1 MLAGTYPCRAITAS
15 AAASA
20 LPGGATGP
28 VTNAG
33 AVSVRVVVE
42 VVVVVVVAE
51 SGVTLVVLDVTVL
64 DVVVLASAAPL
75 GGGVVELT
83 VVDVVVRLAEL
94 VEIVVVALA
103 RVWAACVCVVRV
115 GAALVVL
122 VTAAFGVVAG
132 LLRVVGDPPPPQPAG
147 TAAARATRISATAVL
162 SRRDGCRSQSRR
174 ATDILRDDGSE
185 SDGPVEQ
192 RRRVGAALRIGDRG
206 HRQR

>member
-1 MLAGTYPCRAITAS
+1 
-15 AAASA
+15 
-20 LPGGATGP
+20 

-51 SGVTLVVLDVTVL
+51 PGVTLVVLDVTVL
-64 DVVVLASAAPL
+64 DVVVLASAPPL

-83 VVDVVVRLAEL
+83 AVDVVVRLAEV
-94 VEIVVVALA
+94 VEVVVLALA
-103 RVWAACVCVVRV
+103 RVWAVCVCVVRV
-115 GAALVVL
+115 GVVL

-192 RRRVGAALRIGDRG
+192 RRRVGAALRIGDRAG
-206 HRQR
+206 HCRALRRGGGFSSPARNRRWT